1 MAKIDAIITKNDA
14 QSIVEEVRQ
23 LLNKGIQGQPLKDIR
38 LVDCSDGEAVILAS
52 VEQMTQEVAEAFW
65 LGYKKALE

>member
-1 MAKIDAIITKNDA
+1 MATIDAIITKNNA
-14 QSIVEEVRQ
+14 QAIVEEFRQ
-23 LLNKGIQGQPLKDIR
+23 LLNKGIQGRPLKDIR
-38 LVDCSDGEAVILAS
+38 LVDCSGDEVVILAS

>member
-14 QSIVEEVRQ
+14 KTIIEEVRK
-23 LLNKGIQGQPLKDIR
+23 LLIKGIQEQPLKDIR
-38 LVDCSDGEAVILAS
+38 LVDCSDDEVVILAS
-52 VEQMTQEVAEAFW
+52 IEQMNQEVAEAFW